1 MNPKQSWEEF
11 LEWGLKNEE
20 NRKRAMAAGLKMLA
34 ILYRSPDEK
43 ISSEELNKVADSF
56 DELEFKL

>member
-20 NRKRAMAAGLKMLA
+20 NRKRAVAAGLKMLA
-34 ILYRSPDEK
+34 ILYRSTDEK
-43 ISSEELNKVADSF
+43 ISSGELNELAEGF
-56 DELEFKL
+56 DKLGFKF